1 MGNIEHG
8 TCPNCNEW
16 AVAED
21 GICTECGWRKSYDD
35 ALHENDGVEH
45 GN

>member
-16 AVAED
+16 AVDED
-21 GICTECGWRKSYDD
+21 GTCTECGHIDTEY
-35 ALHENDGVEH
+35 VEAFT
-45 GN
+45 